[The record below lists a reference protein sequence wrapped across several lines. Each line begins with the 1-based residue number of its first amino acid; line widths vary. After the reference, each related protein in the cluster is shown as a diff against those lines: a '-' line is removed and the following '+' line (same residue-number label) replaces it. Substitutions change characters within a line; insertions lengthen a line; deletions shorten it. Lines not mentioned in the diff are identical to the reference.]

1 MLSIPKA
8 QKTAEALNE
17 THKNRP
23 KNRIKS
29 PQNRSKVSKASK
41 IK

>member
-1 MLSIPKA
+1 MLSIQKA

-17 THKNRP
+17 TAKTDP
-23 KNRIKS
+23 KNRLKS
-29 PQNRSKVSKASK
+29 LPNCSKVSKASK